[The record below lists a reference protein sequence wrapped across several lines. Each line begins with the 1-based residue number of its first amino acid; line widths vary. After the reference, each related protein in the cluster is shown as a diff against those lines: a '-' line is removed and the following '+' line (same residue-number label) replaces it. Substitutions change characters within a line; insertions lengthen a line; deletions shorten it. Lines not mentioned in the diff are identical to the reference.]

1 MKSRVAEPN
10 LCSTSPPPRA
20 SRKTQFIQHPSRHQG
35 PKGTDPTYPGPGPGE
50 LPFSDDEQALAQPK
64 GPPRSQLCVAESSS
78 QPVPLASH
86 TIPVATN
93 RHRDL

>member
-64 GPPRSQLCVAESSS
+64 GPTAFAAVRGRKQFAARSTC
-78 QPVPLASH
+78 QPHDPGRYQQAS
-86 TIPVATN
+86 
-93 RHRDL
+93 